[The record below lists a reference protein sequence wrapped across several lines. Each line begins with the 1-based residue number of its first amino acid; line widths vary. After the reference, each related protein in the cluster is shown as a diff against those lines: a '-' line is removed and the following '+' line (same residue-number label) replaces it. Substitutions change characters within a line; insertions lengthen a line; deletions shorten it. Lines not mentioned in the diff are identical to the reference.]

1 MNLIF
6 FHQIEY
12 YESLRNETK
21 SVYRDYE
28 ETKRKM
34 YELKEYIDKSPKK
47 IALTHIDAVPDNFLF
62 TGDEIRLIDW
72 EYAGMQ
78 DVHVDI
84 AMFAIYA
91 MYDREHV
98 EKLIDYYFDGACDR
112 TIRIKIYAY
121 IAVCGFLWS
130 NWCEYKSICGV
141 EFGEYSLRQYRYAK
155 IIIRLLRNNLTEEKR
170 MYKVSVRLLWQQ
182 GSGKNAASDI
192 KHTETFSKVNGVRMI
207 DTVIHGLLKNGIS
220 EIYVVVGYL
229 KEQFVILEQEYP
241 QVKLIENPYYA
252 TYNNI
257 SSLYVARE
265 HLADVIILDGDQ
277 IIYNPSILA
286 PEFTR
291 SGYNVIWTDDETD
304 EWLMNVE
311 DGIVKSCSR
320 DGGKSGWQLYSIS
333 RWNAEDGEKLKKHL
347 EIEFERKEN
356 RQIYWDDVAMFC
368 YPKEYELG
376 IREMQAGD
384 IIEVDNLS
392 ELAELDNSYE
402 KYLGGHKNE

>member
-1 MNLIF
+1 
-6 FHQIEY
+6 
-12 YESLRNETK
+12 
-21 SVYRDYE
+21 
-28 ETKRKM
+28 
-34 YELKEYIDKSPKK
+34 
-47 IALTHIDAVPDNFLF
+47 
-62 TGDEIRLIDW
+62 
-72 EYAGMQ
+72 MQ
-78 DVHVDI
+78 
-84 AMFAIYA
+84 
-91 MYDREHV
+91 
-98 EKLIDYYFDGACDR
+98 
-112 TIRIKIYAY
+112 
-121 IAVCGFLWS
+121 
-130 NWCEYKSICGV
+130 
-141 EFGEYSLRQYRYAK
+141 K

-170 MYKVSVRLLWQQ
+170 MNKVKRAIIMAA
-182 GSGKNAASDI
+182 GIGKRMQPVTLSTP
-192 KHTETFSKVNGVRMI
+192 KPLVKVNGVRMI